1 MKKVFYA
8 FPFLF
13 FFLMG
18 THYSIAQSLTPKE
31 IVKRSDDL
39 MQGESSIST
48 MTMEIVRPTWK
59 RSISLKSWGKGR
71 DKSVSLVTAPARD
84 KGQSFLKVG
93 NEMWSWNPSI
103 NRLIKLPPS
112 MLSQGWMGSDYT
124 NDDILK
130 ESSIVNDYDHSIVGE
145 QIINGLL
152 CYIIEM
158 KPKADAAVVWGK
170 INSYISKEKF
180 FTLKAEYFD
189 EDGELV
195 RTSLLSDIKI
205 MDDREMPTRIE
216 IIPADEPENRT
227 IIVIESTQFNTKIAD
242 DFFSQQNMKRLR

>member
-1 MKKVFYA
+1 
-8 FPFLF
+8 
-13 FFLMG
+13 
-18 THYSIAQSLTPKE
+18 
-31 IVKRSDDL
+31 
-39 MQGESSIST
+39 
-48 MTMEIVRPTWK
+48 
-59 RSISLKSWGKGR
+59 
-71 DKSVSLVTAPARD
+71 
-84 KGQSFLKVG
+84 
-93 NEMWSWNPSI
+93 
-103 NRLIKLPPS
+103 
-112 MLSQGWMGSDYT
+112 
-124 NDDILK
+124 
-130 ESSIVNDYDHSIVGE
+130 
-145 QIINGLL
+145 
-152 CYIIEM
+152 M

>member
-1 MKKVFYA
+1 MTKFILCSMLLVVVS
-8 FPFLF
+8 L
-13 FFLMG
+13 G
-18 THYSIAQSLTPKE
+18 QVSAQSLSAKE

>member
-1 MKKVFYA
+1 MTK
-8 FPFLF
+8 FLF
-13 FFLMG
+13 SSMLLAIFWLG
-18 THYSIAQSLTPKE
+18 QVSAQSLSAKE

-71 DKSVSLVTAPARD
+71 DKSISLVTAPARD

-130 ESSIVNDYDHSIVGE
+130 ESSIVNDYNHSIVGE
-145 QIINGLL
+145 QNINGLI
-152 CYIIEM
+152 CYVIEM
-158 KPKADAAVVWGK
+158 KPKDEAAVVWGK
-170 INSYISKEKF
+170 IKSYITKEKY

-195 RTSLLSDIKI
+195 RTSLLSDIKK

-227 IIVIESTQFNTKIAD
+227 IVIIESTQFNAKITD

>member
-1 MKKVFYA
+1 MKK
-8 FPFLF
+8 FL
-13 FFLMG
+13 LCSMLLTVVSLG
-18 THYSIAQSLTPKE
+18 QVSAQSLSAKE

-71 DKSVSLVTAPARD
+71 DKSISLVTAPARD

-145 QIINGLL
+145 QTINGLL
-152 CYIIEM
+152 CYVIEM
-158 KPKADAAVVWGK
+158 KPKTDAAVVWGK
-170 INSYISKEKF
+170 INSYISKEKY

-195 RTSLLSDIKI
+195 RTSLLSDIKK

-227 IIVIESTQFNTKIAD
+227 IVIIESTQFNAKIAD

>member
-8 FPFLF
+8 FPFLV
-13 FFLMG
+13 FLLVG
-18 THYSIAQSLTPKE
+18 THYSIAQSLTAKE

-170 INSYISKEKF
+170 INSYISKEKY

-195 RTSLLSDIKI
+195 RTSLLSDIKK

-227 IIVIESTQFNTKIAD
+227 IVIIESTQFNVKFAD

>member
-1 MKKVFYA
+1 MLLVVVS
-8 FPFLF
+8 L
-13 FFLMG
+13 G
-18 THYSIAQSLTPKE
+18 QVSAQSLSAKE

>member
-1 MKKVFYA
+1 M
-8 FPFLF
+8 
-13 FFLMG
+13 
-18 THYSIAQSLTPKE
+18 
-31 IVKRSDDL
+31 
-39 MQGESSIST
+39 
-48 MTMEIVRPTWK
+48 
-59 RSISLKSWGKGR
+59 GR

-84 KGQSFLKVG
+84 KGQSFLKGG

-130 ESSIVNDYDHSIVGE
+130 ESSIVNDYNHSIVGE
-145 QIINGLL
+145 QTINGYL
-152 CYIIEM
+152 CYVIEM

-170 INSYISKEKF
+170 IKSYITKEKY

-189 EDGELV
+189 EYGELV
-195 RTSLLSDIKI
+195 RTNLLSDIKK

-216 IIPADEPENRT
+216 IIPADEPDNRT
-227 IIVIESTQFNTKIAD
+227 IVVIENTQFNVKIAD